1 MDIYMEEIMDH
12 YKNPRNKGKM
22 KKADFT
28 LADSNPLCGDELEI
42 NIKLGKD
49 KETVKE
55 IRFTGKGCAISQ
67 ASMSI
72 LSESLVGKKLQQ
84 IIALKN
90 EDLFELIGNI
100 QLSVMRVKCALLG
113 LKTVQKA
120 IIKYKT
126 TNWLS

>member
-1 MDIYMEEIMDH
+1 MDH
-12 YKNPRNKGKM
+12 YKNPRNKGKI

-42 NIKLGKD
+42 SIKLEKD
-49 KETVKE
+49 QQTVKE
-55 IRFTGKGCAISQ
+55 IKFTGKGCAISQ

-72 LSESLVGKKLQQ
+72 LSEYLIGKKLQQ

-90 EDLFELIGNI
+90 EDLFRLLGNI

-113 LKTVQKA
+113 LRAVQKA
-120 IIKYKT
+120 IVVYKIGK
-126 TNWLS
+126 

>member
-1 MDIYMEEIMDH
+1 MDIYLEEMMDH

-22 KKADFT
+22 KKADLI

-42 NIKLGKD
+42 SIKLEKD

-55 IRFTGKGCAISQ
+55 IKFIGKGCAISQ

-72 LSESLVGKKLQQ
+72 LSENLTGKKLQQ

-90 EDLFELIGNI
+90 EDLFELLGNI
-100 QLSVMRVKCALLG
+100 KLSVMRVKCALLG

-120 IIKYKT
+120 IIKYETEK
-126 TNWLS
+126 